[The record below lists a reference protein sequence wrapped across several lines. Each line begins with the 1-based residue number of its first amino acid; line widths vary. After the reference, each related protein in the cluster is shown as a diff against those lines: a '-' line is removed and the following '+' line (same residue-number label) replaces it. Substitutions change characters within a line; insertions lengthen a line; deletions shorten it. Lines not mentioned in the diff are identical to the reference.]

1 MDLCISCDSVYPLFM
16 RRYRIYVYKNNSR
29 EPVVNLI
36 EGKDLALRFAD
47 QLSAEGKVR
56 VEDDRG
62 KIIYEVPGRNVSGT
76 SLT

>member
-1 MDLCISCDSVYPLFM
+1 MDYCISCNGGYRLSM

-29 EPVVNLI
+29 EPVVTLI

-62 KIIYEVPGRNVSGT
+62 KIIYEVPAEGS
-76 SLT
+76 

>member
-1 MDLCISCDSVYPLFM
+1 MDYCISCNGGYRLSM
-16 RRYRIYVYKNNSR
+16 RRYRIYVYKNNLP

-62 KIIYEVPGRNVSGT
+62 KIIYEVPALRG
-76 SLT
+76 

>member
-1 MDLCISCDSVYPLFM
+1 MDYCISCNGGYRLSM

-47 QLSAEGKVR
+47 QLSVEGRVR

-62 KIIYEVPGRNVSGT
+62 RIIYEVPGRNVSGT
-76 SLT
+76 SIT

>member
-1 MDLCISCDSVYPLFM
+1 MDLCISCDSVYPLSM

-47 QLSAEGKVR
+47 QLSAEGRVR

-62 KIIYEVPGRNVSGT
+62 KIIYEVHAEGS
-76 SLT
+76 